1 MKYRNCIVNN
11 RITHNF
17 LTLAAVFFLLS
28 GCASG
33 PPKDAFQLSAT
44 SLADRQIQSRR
55 FDSLDEQGILAS
67 SVSVLQDLGYAL
79 DVSNAD
85 LGVLTASKKL
95 DASNAGQIAGMVLLA
110 VLTGASG
117 PVDDDQQIRVTL
129 VINNSLEEKG
139 ASVVRVTMNRII
151 WNTQGQI
158 SAAETLNQPELY
170 QAFFDKLSKAT
181 FLEAHQI

>member
-1 MKYRNCIVNN
+1 MKNYFWLHKRRARCCHLILAATL
-11 RITHNF
+11 IF
-17 LTLAAVFFLLS
+17 LT

-55 FDSLDEQGILAS
+55 FDSLDETGILAS

-85 LGVLTASKKL
+85 LGVLTASKAL
-95 DASNAGQIAGMVLLA
+95 DAKNAGQIATMVLLA
-110 VLTGASG
+110 ALGGGSA
-117 PVDDDQQIRVTL
+117 PIDKDQKIRVTL
-129 VINNSLEEKG
+129 VINNSLEVKG

-158 SAAETLNQPELY
+158 TKAETLNEPELY

>member
-1 MKYRNCIVNN
+1 M
-11 RITHNF
+11 
-17 LTLAAVFFLLS
+17 
-28 GCASG
+28 
-33 PPKDAFQLSAT
+33 
-44 SLADRQIQSRR
+44 QSRR
-55 FDSLDEQGILAS
+55 FDSLDETGILSS

-95 DASNAGQIAGMVLLA
+95 DASNAGQMAGMVLLA
-110 VLTGASG
+110 VLTGAAG

-129 VINNSLEEKG
+129 VISKSLEQKG

-151 WNTQGQI
+151 WNTQGKV
-158 SAAETLNQPELY
+158 SRAETLNEPEIY
-170 QAFFDKLSKAT
+170 QAFFEKLSKAT

>member
-1 MKYRNCIVNN
+1 MKSEHWLR
-11 RITHNF
+11 
-17 LTLAAVFFLLS
+17 TLSTRSIYLMLATILFFLI
-28 GCASG
+28 GCASA

-55 FDSLDEQGILAS
+55 FDSLDEHLILAS

-85 LGVLTASKKL
+85 LGVLTASKAL
-95 DASNAGQIAGMVLLA
+95 DATNAGQIAAMVLLA
-110 VLTGASG
+110 ALGGGAA
-117 PVDDDQQIRVTL
+117 PVDKDQKIRVTL
-129 VINNSLEEKG
+129 VINESLEVKG
-139 ASVVRVTMNRII
+139 TSVVRITMNRII

-158 SAAETLNQPELY
+158 TKAETLNEPELY

-181 FLEAHQI
+181 FLEAHEI